1 MLHYFPSMN
10 QHPSETFERQ
20 NQLHD
25 IQTLKTVLLNFLYY
39 PNNVKKENLVK
50 SNCLGI
56 TSQLLHQIA
65 ASAFQ

>member
-25 IQTLKTVLLNFLYY
+25 VQTLDYIVEFSILYEEKKPRQEQLFGDY
-39 PNNVKKENLVK
+39 FSAVAPN
-50 SNCLGI
+50 C
-56 TSQLLHQIA
+56 
-65 ASAFQ
+65 